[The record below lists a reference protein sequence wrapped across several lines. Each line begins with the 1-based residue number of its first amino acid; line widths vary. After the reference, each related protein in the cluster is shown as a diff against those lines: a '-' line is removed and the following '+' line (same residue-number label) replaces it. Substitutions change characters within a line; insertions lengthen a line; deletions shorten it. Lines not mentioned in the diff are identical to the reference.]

1 MKFIS
6 CTILSRSMV
15 QDFDSVDSAIGF
27 IDRNVDKGFF
37 SAYVRVLKSQKEST
51 FWFSDQETMLENL
64 MNL

>member
-37 SAYVRVLKSQKEST
+37 SAYIRVLESQEEFT
-51 FWFSDQETMLENL
+51 FWFSNQESMLDNL